1 MAVEVDGRIVIAWLF
16 KLFLLAEVLWLLAA
30 ARALLKCI
38 EPAGVI
44 AVLIAMMVAWRLS
57 HATVTWALAQWLR
70 WRDGRPLDWDNQWKA
85 LGKEIAARVVSFN
98 WSQPFPALAM
108 GRDPVA
114 NGSQNPKGAGDGTP
128 ILLVHGFFSSKG
140 MWIRF
145 RQRLV
150 KAGMGPVYTMNL
162 KHVFGHV
169 KDMVPSLHDRIEA
182 IARDTGKDKVILIAH
197 SMGGLVSRQYL
208 QDHGGGRVA
217 QLITLGS
224 PHHGTRI
231 AKIALFTCTKDMRR
245 RSGFLD
251 ALAEKETAN
260 PPSVPTT
267 SIYTMNDDLVYPPE
281 TSVLPWAEN
290 ISVRGVGHVSLLFDE
305 GVLEAV
311 RKLLR
316 G

>member
-1 MAVEVDGRIVIAWLF
+1 MIPWLF
-16 KLFLLAEVLWLLAA
+16 KLFLL
-30 ARALLKCI
+30 I
-38 EPAGVI
+38 EAC
-44 AVLIAMMVAWRLS
+44 VLIAVARAMPPESSAVRVACVLLLIMVLWRLS
-57 HATVTWALAQWLR
+57 HGTVSWCVAQWLR
-70 WRDGRPLDWDNQWKA
+70 WRDGRPLDWANQFAA
-85 LGKEIAARVVSFN
+85 LGKEIAARIVSFN

-108 GRDPVA
+108 GRDPV
-114 NGSQNPKGAGDGTP
+114 GSNDGTP

-150 KAGMGPVYTMNL
+150 KAGMGPVYTMDL

-169 KDMVPSLHDRIEA
+169 KDMVPSLHERIEQ
-182 IARDTGKDKVILIAH
+182 IARETGKDKIILIAH

-208 QDHGGGRVA
+208 QVHGGDRIA

-231 AKIALFTCTKDMRR
+231 AKIALFTCTRDMRR
-245 RSGFLD
+245 KSGFLD
-251 ALAEKETAN
+251 ALAAKEAAS
-260 PPSVPTT
+260 PPAVPTT

-281 TSVLPWAEN
+281 TSELPWAEN
-290 ISVRGVGHVSLLFDE
+290 IAVHGVGHVSLLFDA
-305 GVLEAV
+305 GVFGNVMEVLG
-311 RKLLR
+311 RK